1 MGKVHPPLLW
11 LCFPRQSVRAKTHS
25 GNHPYITSRRERIP
39 HCSPSQAGCNTPG
52 LLFIPPS
59 ESKNLP
65 VAVLCCV
72 VSLQKHAEA
81 PTEHR
86 FEQEG
91 AVFWRSAAFF
101 SNDLEWGCFNLQMA
115 GICNPW
121 LLLMGLEMFSCI
133 RDAGSRPL
141 SYVMFSL
148 RPALLIS
155 CCLCMQLGLNQLLRA
170 CLHGRAKVFTHGW
183 LRAKKNKRKLHSLH
197 TSSSPPLASCRLYA
211 TVWNQVEAG
220 ST

>member
-11 LCFPRQSVRAKTHS
+11 LCFPRQRVRVKTHS
-25 GNHPYITSRRERIP
+25 GNHPYITSRGERIP
-39 HCSPSQAGCNTPG
+39 QDCCSFRPLKA
-52 LLFIPPS
+52 
-59 ESKNLP
+59 KNLP

-101 SNDLEWGCFNLQMA
+101 SNDLEWGCFNLHMA

-121 LLLMGLEMFSCI
+121 LLLMGLEMLSCI
-133 RDAGSRPL
+133 HDAGSRPL

-155 CCLCMQLGLNQLLRA
+155 RCLCMQLGLNQLLRA

-183 LRAKKNKRKLHSLH
+183 LRAKNNNKKKKLHSLH
-197 TSSSPPLASCRLYA
+197 TSSSPPLASCRLYT
-211 TVWNQVEAG
+211 TVWNQVDVG

>member
-11 LCFPRQSVRAKTHS
+11 LCFPRQSVRAKTHTV
-25 GNHPYITSRRERIP
+25 NHPYITSRRERIP
-39 HCSPSQAGCNTPG
+39 HCSQSQAGCNTPG

-81 PTEHR
+81 PTEYR

-101 SNDLEWGCFNLQMA
+101 SNDLRMRLLQSADGWNMQPFIVVN
-115 GICNPW
+115 GPW
-121 LLLMGLEMFSCI
+121 NVQLHSWRWFEAAKLRDVQFEASPPDILLFMYAAWLKPTLTC
-133 RDAGSRPL
+133 
-141 SYVMFSL
+141 
-148 RPALLIS
+148 
-155 CCLCMQLGLNQLLRA
+155 
-170 CLHGRAKVFTHGW
+170 VFTWPG
-183 LRAKKNKRKLHSLH
+183 
-197 TSSSPPLASCRLYA
+197 
-211 TVWNQVEAG
+211 
-220 ST
+220 

>member
-11 LCFPRQSVRAKTHS
+11 LCFPRQSVRAITHS
-25 GNHPYITSRRERIP
+25 GLRHEGNAFPTVPRPRLVATPQDCCSFRPLKAKTSLWPSCVVLSPSKNTQKLQQSIGLSRREP
-39 HCSPSQAGCNTPG
+39 
-52 LLFIPPS
+52 F
-59 ESKNLP
+59 
-65 VAVLCCV
+65 
-72 VSLQKHAEA
+72 
-81 PTEHR
+81 
-86 FEQEG
+86 
-91 AVFWRSAAFF
+91 FWRSAAFF

-133 RDAGSRPL
+133 RGAGSRPL

-183 LRAKKNKRKLHSLH
+183 LRAKKKQKTTSHLMKPTFGFMPSLRY
-197 TSSSPPLASCRLYA
+197 RLKPSGCGKHL
-211 TVWNQVEAG
+211 TQ
-220 ST
+220 TLDR